1 MNLDFKEVSKIAKK
15 VKAAT
20 AKIKECKEGEEKA
33 KKEKDFLTTQVLP
46 NMLEGMGKKM
56 DLEDYS
62 FTKSKTYKGFLPSL
76 GSDIRDKAIDYFISK
91 GYGADLDGKLSLE
104 FDGDERDD
112 VLRILKFLVDLSNDT
127 QYLEKHGVDDL
138 SVLLRSFYIAESV
151 HYARLNSRL
160 GDLYESQEDFEPK
173 LFGFQVTD
181 LINVK

>member
-1 MNLDFKEVSKIAKK
+1 MNLKEINKIGQK
-15 VKAAT
+15 VKDAT

-33 KKEKDFLTTQVLP
+33 KKEKEFLTTQVLP
-46 NMLEGMGKKM
+46 SMLEGMGKKM

-62 FTKSKTYKGFLPSL
+62 FTKSKKYKGFLPSI
-76 GSDIRDKAIDYFISK
+76 GSDIRNEAIDYFISK

-112 VLRILKFLVDLSNDT
+112 VLRILKFLVDLSDDT
-127 QYLEKHGVDDL
+127 QYLEKHGIDDL

-160 GDLYESQEDFEPK
+160 GDLYESQEDFKPE